1 MGANTTSTKVKTS
14 LYDLKCDPGS
24 KLESAKIS
32 MDLLPLIKGIG
43 IGLAVAA
50 PVGPMSVLCMRRT
63 LTKGWRYGFNTGLGI
78 ASGDGIYASVAAL
91 GLVGVSDFI
100 VAYGQPLHLI
110 AGTFLVYL
118 GFKTLFARPVTN
130 SGPEQLAS
138 LSGYTS
144 ALLLT
149 LTNAP
154 TIISF
159 AAIFTVLAPASGFNA
174 FMSAQTVSGVFIGS
188 TLWWLLLTATVSI
201 VRHAVGQRTRRWI
214 DVTSGAVLSL
224 FGIAEIRRAL

>member
-1 MGANTTSTKVKTS
+1 M
-14 LYDLKCDPGS
+14 
-24 KLESAKIS
+24 
-32 MDLLPLIKGIG
+32 MKGVG

-78 ASGDGIYASVAAL
+78 ASGDGVYAAVAAL
-91 GLVGVSDFI
+91 GLVGVSKFM
-100 VAYGQPLHLI
+100 VVYGKQLHLI
-110 AGTFLVYL
+110 AGIFLLYL
-118 GFKTLFARPVTN
+118 GLRTLLARPAAN
-130 SGPEQLAS
+130 DRPERLAS

-154 TIISF
+154 TIVSF
-159 AAIFTVLAPASGFNA
+159 AAIFTVLAPAAGFNA
-174 FMSAQTVSGVFIGS
+174 ITSAQTVTGVFVGS
-188 TLWWLLLTATVSI
+188 TLWWLILTTTVSI
-201 VRHAVGQRTRRWI
+201 VRHAIGRRTRRCI

-224 FGIAEIRRAL
+224 FGVAEIRRAL